1 MQLMQGLH
9 AMIRAVAGP
18 DALCAT
24 AFCWWPPNQPHVH
37 RLPSACSARYRG
49 HGTDLAKVP
58 QFERHGKD
66 SGSPEVQVARLSAR
80 VLQLT
85 EHLQEH
91 KKDYASRRGLL
102 AVLSQRKQM
111 LIYLQV
117 PCCCCCCSSCCTC
130 CIGRVRG
137 AG

>member
-1 MQLMQGLH
+1 MVLCGALQTRPAFLGAKLAAKQQPAARPAAAL
-9 AMIRAVAGP
+9 AV
-18 DALCAT
+18 
-24 AFCWWPPNQPHVH
+24 
-37 RLPSACSARYRG
+37 SARYRG

-111 LIYLQV
+111 LIYLQRTNKAKYEEMLTTLNIR
-117 PCCCCCCSSCCTC
+117 PLKPEST
-130 CIGRVRG
+130 GRG
-137 AG
+137 